1 MNTDKQM
8 PAPVAHKKRSKNFIN
23 KDELYN
29 EMVAWRDS
37 NPDPDNR
44 IPSETLGRML
54 NDIAIH
60 YMTHPNYIRYPAS
73 MKEDMASCCTIAML
87 KALKHY
93 DFSKNNPFAYLTQVC
108 WSCTMTYLAKH
119 YKYVNFKRE
128 LMKQNI
134 SDQIASG
141 INVSS
146 GERYLNLLN
155 DISSNSATNEAI
167 QEDNVKFL
175 KKLLGPDAIPSRP
188 SQDDED
194 TDEDFD
200 YGEK

>member
-93 DFSKNNPFAYLTQVC
+93 DFSKNNPFAYLTQVLPPESMC
-108 WSCTMTYLAKH
+108 QAGRGTS
-119 YKYVNFKRE
+119 
-128 LMKQNI
+128 I
-134 SDQIASG
+134 S
-141 INVSS
+141 
-146 GERYLNLLN
+146 
-155 DISSNSATNEAI
+155 
-167 QEDNVKFL
+167 
-175 KKLLGPDAIPSRP
+175 
-188 SQDDED
+188 
-194 TDEDFD
+194 
-200 YGEK
+200 